1 MKNERRRI
9 DGVVTSDKMTKT
21 VTVEITRT
29 FQHPLYKKVV
39 HSKKHVLAHDELE
52 CSVGDW
58 VRIVES
64 QPLSKRK
71 RWMVEE
77 IFRKNERLTTLEGS
91 E

>member
-9 DGVVTSDKMTKT
+9 DGVITSDKMTKT

-39 HSKKHVLAHDELE
+39 HSKKRVLAHDELE
-52 CSVGDW
+52 CSTGDL

-64 QPLSKRK
+64 QPSSKRK
-71 RWMVEE
+71 RWTVES
-77 IFRKNERLTTLEGS
+77 ILRKNERLTDVEAS
-91 E
+91 A